1 MVSVYVSS
9 TYRDLK
15 EYRDAVIS
23 ALRRMNYHV
32 VCMEE
37 YGAADQRPLER
48 CLRDVDQ
55 CDVYVGIFAW
65 QYGYAPQEDNPA
77 GRSITELEYRRAR
90 DAKKQCLI
98 FLLQDDHPWS
108 PSLIDNGSP
117 RARVEALR
125 QELCK
130 RHLVSFF
137 RTQSDLAAHVA
148 TAIHNINQHV
158 RPSSADDD
166 NESAEPA
173 DAIVLPSGL
182 QRNFK
187 GHTDA
192 VECVALSADGRKA
205 ASGGWDKRICVWDLQ
220 TGRLQAQ
227 LAGHSGT
234 LSHPGIVYEVALTPD
249 GNTLVSSG
257 YDGTIR
263 LWDLATGR
271 ELRKLLGHE
280 GSVTALALSGDGRL
294 LVSGGGSDRTVR
306 VWQLD
311 TFREVYRLTG
321 HRGPIHRISVS
332 GDGTLAVSAGS
343 DGQLRLWDLRTGKE
357 LPRFKPMSALLSV
370 DLAPD
375 GSLAL
380 AADIEGNI
388 CLFDVELGIEVRRF
402 VGHSKAVKM
411 AVMSA
416 DMRRMLSG
424 SHDGTMRLWNLSS
437 GEQIEQFDDHR
448 CPVVAV
454 AISADATLAVSGAA
468 DHIVRLWRLPS

>member
-15 EYRDAVIS
+15 DYRDAVIS
-23 ALRRMNYHV
+23 ALRRMKHHV
-32 VCMEE
+32 VCMED
-37 YGAADQRPLER
+37 YGAADQRPLDK
-48 CLRDVDQ
+48 CLRDVEE

-65 QYGYAPQEDNPA
+65 LYGYAPQEDNPA

-90 DAKKQCLI
+90 DAKKECLI
-98 FLLQDDHPWS
+98 FLLEDDHPWS
-108 PSLIDNGSP
+108 PSLIDNGSS

-125 QELCK
+125 KELCT

-148 TAIHNINQHV
+148 TAIHNINQTV
-158 RPSSADDD
+158 RSPAPDDD
-166 NESAEPA
+166 QDAEPS
-173 DAIVLPSGL
+173 ITLPAGL

-227 LAGHSGT
+227 LLGHSGT
-234 LSHPGIVYEVALTPD
+234 LSHPGIVYEVAFAPD
-249 GNTLVSSG
+249 GNMLVSSG

-263 LWDLATGR
+263 LWDLSTGR
-271 ELRKLLGHE
+271 QLRKLVGHE
-280 GSVTALALSGDGRL
+280 GSVTALALSDDGRV

-332 GDGTLAVSAGS
+332 GDGKLAVSAGT
-343 DGQLRLWDLRTGKE
+343 DGQLRLWDLRAGKE
-357 LPRFKPMSALLSV
+357 LPRFKPTSALLSV
-370 DLAPD
+370 DLSAD

-380 AADIEGNI
+380 TADIEGNI
-388 CLFDVELGIEVRRF
+388 CLFDVESGIEVRRF
-402 VGHSKAVKM
+402 AGHGKAVKM

-416 DMRRMLSG
+416 DLRRMLSG

-454 AISADATLAVSGAA
+454 AVSADATLAVSGGA
-468 DHIVRLWRLPS
+468 DHMVRLWRLPA